1 MIGILNPSSTD
12 KNPESRTWKPESK
25 IQDSLSCG
33 DVVTSLISMKYSVA
47 RHGST
52 EPDLN
57 STSSVQLS
65 LRRVTGS
72 GLGLSGQRWSSVTR
86 TPSKW
91 FSQAMRRK
99 KDLCMILSDHFLVSV
114 SLHSFDWY
122 SYKSSIMPFP
132 TLPQQHRTQKIMCI
146 FTYCK
151 TLLTSPYKRLPN
163 ISPPPP

>member
-12 KNPESRTWKPESK
+12 KESGIQNLETR
-25 IQDSLSCG
+25 IQDPRFPFLWRCSHFTT
-33 DVVTSLISMKYSVA
+33 VSMKYSVA

-99 KDLCMILSDHFLVSV
+99 KDLCMILSDHFLVRV

-122 SYKSSIMPFP
+122 SYKFSIMPFP

-146 FTYCK
+146 FT
-151 TLLTSPYKRLPN
+151 
-163 ISPPPP
+163 